1 MTAASSF
8 FTFFGIFLDLVTML
22 AQALVSFFKLAIAF
36 FLLWLILDLFLL
48 RPLALSESSGLLA
61 RRNLGSLGSKA

>member
-1 MTAASSF
+1 
-8 FTFFGIFLDLVTML
+8 ML

>member
-1 MTAASSF
+1 VTAASSF